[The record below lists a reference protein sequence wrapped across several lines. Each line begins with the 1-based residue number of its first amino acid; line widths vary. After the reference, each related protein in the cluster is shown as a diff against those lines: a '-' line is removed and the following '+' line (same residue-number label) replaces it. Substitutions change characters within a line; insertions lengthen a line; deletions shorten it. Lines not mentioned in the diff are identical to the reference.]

1 MEINQTGLL
10 GAGGSNAIA
19 SSATLAQT
27 FDNFLLLLTTQ
38 LQNQDPLSPM
48 ESTEFTSQLVQFAS
62 VEQQITQNQ
71 SLEALVALQ
80 QSNQAVS
87 ALGFLGTTVEAFGNE
102 IMLESGAAEFNYILV
117 ADTEV
122 VKITILDEDDNP
134 VRTIEGDPSV
144 GKHNFVWDGLDDQG
158 IQRADG
164 IHKILVTALDV
175 DGNLL
180 DSATTTIGTVTGVAA
195 LDGVV
200 VVKFGEISVPIA
212 NVLAVTETAAA
223 GQTTQTAAP

>member
-1 MEINQTGLL
+1 MEISQTGLL
-10 GAGGSNAIA
+10 GVNGSAAAA
-19 SSATLAQT
+19 SSETLAQT
-27 FDNFLLLLTTQ
+27 FDNFLMLLTTQ

-62 VEQQITQNQ
+62 VEQQITQNKN
-71 SLEALVALQ
+71 LEALVALQ
-80 QSNQAVS
+80 RSNQAVS

-102 IMLESGAAEFNYILV
+102 MMLESSAAEFNYTLL

-158 IQRADG
+158 IQRPDG
-164 IHKILVTALDV
+164 IYKILVTALDA

-195 LDGVV
+195 QDGAV

-212 NVLAVTETAAA
+212 NVLAVTETAA